1 MQFSENE
8 NLIPSDTISNDSSD
22 QACSA
27 TRRSNATSERA
38 FSEMRRIKTHLRN
51 NMNQNS
57 LNHTMCINVHSE
69 KLDSIDLK
77 VLLNEFIHSNDRRKH
92 VFGQI

>member
-27 TRRSNATSERA
+27 TRSNATSERA
-38 FSEMRRIKTHLRN
+38 FSEMQRIKTHLRN

-69 KLDSIDLK
+69 KLNSIDLK
-77 VLLNEFIHSNDRRKH
+77 LLLNEFIYSNDIRKH
-92 VFGQI
+92 VFAQI